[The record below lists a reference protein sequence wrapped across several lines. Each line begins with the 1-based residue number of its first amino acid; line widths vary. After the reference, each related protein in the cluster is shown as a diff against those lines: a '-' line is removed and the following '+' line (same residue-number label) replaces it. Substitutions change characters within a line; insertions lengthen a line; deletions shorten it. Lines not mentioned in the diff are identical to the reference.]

1 MYTVRHKSTLKTE
14 DRILGGE
21 PPLLYRYIV
30 DGMNVMEESWALH
43 STGRWTGQVNV
54 ELFLP
59 PDHLAPWMSKAL
71 ALRQDAFDKT
81 DRSLCVVTR
90 GGTRS
95 PDHPHMPRVFEHPK
109 FGDQPPMR
117 AASLGTLSSTKLVV
131 HVFFCH
137 YDMRFTPSFPRG
149 FSGHAHTPTNPLQAG
164 NQEAARCSFS
174 SSRGGGLDRVHAV
187 ISFSGLGPV
196 PPTQRPRATAE
207 PSKK

>member
-1 MYTVRHKSTLKTE
+1 
-14 DRILGGE
+14 
-21 PPLLYRYIV
+21 
-30 DGMNVMEESWALH
+30 MNVMEESWALH

-131 HVFFCH
+131 ACIFCH
-137 YDMRFTPSFPRG
+137 YDIRFTPSFPRG
-149 FSGHAHTPTNPLQAG
+149 FSGHTRPHTHQPPSGWKPRSSTLF
-164 NQEAARCSFS
+164 SFS

-196 PPTQRPRATAE
+196 PPTNVRESAAG